1 MVSKR
6 LGRGLSIGRDRLF
19 ELLKRE
25 DMLVKRSRKGKG
37 GSSSHS
43 SHANLIKGLE
53 VEGPFS
59 VLVADITYIAT
70 LKGWTYLSLVT
81 DLSGRKIMGEELS
94 KGLDVTGS
102 LKALKKALRDWDGE
116 GELIHHS
123 DRGTQYMSHEYRDYL
138 KERGCWMSV
147 SKKGCPYENAVAER
161 VNGILKEE
169 LGLNQVFKDF
179 ETAKKAVKEA
189 IKIYNEERPHMSLN
203 YQVPEEVYQESMK
216 ARA

>member
-1 MVSKR
+1 
-6 LGRGLSIGRDRLF
+6 
-19 ELLKRE
+19 
-25 DMLVKRSRKGKG
+25 
-37 GSSSHS
+37 
-43 SHANLIKGLE
+43 
-53 VEGPFS
+53 
-59 VLVADITYIAT
+59 
-70 LKGWTYLSLVT
+70 
-81 DLSGRKIMGEELS
+81 
-94 KGLDVTGS
+94 
-102 LKALKKALRDWDGE
+102 
-116 GELIHHS
+116 
-123 DRGTQYMSHEYRDYL
+123 
-138 KERGCWMSV
+138 MSV